1 MAFSK
6 IIFNST
12 TLMDVTQDT
21 VAADNLLAGETAT
34 GADGEQVTGAYVP
47 SGGEPQV
54 VPTIERGVFFIDYTG
69 EVVEEWETS
78 TVAGKTALPSNPSHT
93 GLTAKGWNWTLANI
107 KTYMGNHPDALLT
120 VGQEYTTTSG
130 ATEID
135 FTLADDLTPYLVIAP
150 NGTATVDWGDGST
163 ASTVTGTSTGTN
175 IYTGHT
181 YAAAGSYTIK
191 ITATSGTF
199 AFVSANGENGNI
211 LAAYSYASKNW
222 LYSNRITEI
231 RCGTGCTI
239 GARGFAGC
247 GNLLHLILPRTD
259 TAIQGTILNNA
270 FNLRSLTIPN
280 GVTSVGSYAFNNAYS
295 MRTLSLPNGI
305 TSFATYSNRFS
316 LMLAALA
323 LPDSVTTLNTYVFDN
338 TANLSNPAISTSLT
352 TIPSYSFSNNVLMQ
366 RLTIPSN
373 ITTIQGN
380 AFYGNRCLAEWR
392 FEGTTPPTISATS
405 AYTNVNTFCVIYVPV
420 AGLAAYLS
428 KSNYPS
434 KSSYTYIGFGTYENG
449 TTLPTQDSTQ
459 AYNLTW
465 YATKADALAQTNA
478 ITTGNGSEVYC
489 RYVAV

>member
-6 IIFNST
+6 IIFNGT

-78 TVAGKTALPSNPSHT
+78 TVAGKTALPNNPSHT

-107 KTYMGNHPDALLT
+107 KTYMGNHPDALLA

-135 FTLADDLTPYLVIAP
+135 FTLADDLSPYLCVAP
-150 NGTATVDWGDGST
+150 NGTLSVDWGDGST

-175 IYTGHT
+175 IYTLHN

-191 ITATSGTF
+191 ISVVSGQF
-199 AFVSANGENGNI
+199 GFNSANGEYGNV
-211 LAAYSYASKNW
+211 LAAHNTASKDW
-222 LYSNRITEI
+222 LYSSRITEI
-231 RCGTGCTI
+231 RCGTGCTLV
-239 GARGFAGC
+239 ARPFAGC
-247 GNLLHLILPRTD
+247 SGLERIVLPRTD
-259 TAIQGTILNNA
+259 TSLPSSSFNNA

-280 GVTSVGSYAFNNAYS
+280 GITSIGGYATNNCYV
-295 MRTLSLPNGI
+295 MRTMSIPNGV
-305 TSFATYSNRFS
+305 TSFASYACRYMY
-316 LMLAALA
+316 MLAALA
-323 LPDSVTTLNTYVFDN
+323 IPDTATTVNTYAFQYASVLI
-338 TANLSNPAISTSLT
+338 APALSNTMATVY
-352 TIPSYSFSNNVLMQ
+352 SYSFGYNVLMQ
-366 RLTIPSN
+366 RLTIPSSV
-373 ITTIQGN
+373 TTIQN
-380 AFYGNRCLAEWR
+380 YAFQGNRCLREWR
-392 FEGTTPPTISATS
+392 FEGTTPPSIGGTAAYTSVDS
-405 AYTNVNTFCVIYVPV
+405 AYCTIYVPV
-420 AGLAAYLS
+420 AGLATYLS
-428 KSNYPS
+428 ASNYPS
-434 KSSYTYIGFGTYENG
+434 KTSYKYVGFGTYGNG
-449 TTLPTQDSTQ
+449 TTLPTKDSTQ

-489 RYVAV
+489 RYA